1 MTLVKV
7 DGPYTCPSQ
16 EDLRQI
22 TKHRTDEIE
31 LEMVSD
37 LRAYYLTAGTVV
49 QVVQEDLSSAMSQIH
64 LGGITK
70 DLWTRTRFLSKRPVH
85 NPYGV
90 IETPEAAGL
99 VSKQATGY

>member
-1 MTLVKV
+1 MTAKTILFATIVFSLASVALSIDDSKLEYRWIVV
-7 DGPYTCPSQ
+7 DGPYACPSQ
-16 EDLRQI
+16 EDLS
-22 TKHRTDEIE
+22 
-31 LEMVSD
+31 SD
-37 LRAYYLTAGTVV
+37 
-49 QVVQEDLSSAMSQIH
+49 MSQIH

-70 DLWTRTRFLSKRPVH
+70 DLWTRTRFLSKRRVH